1 MKKLL
6 LISLFFLTSTPSF
19 AQDLEAQF
27 LESLPTELKEGLEG
41 QESDPR
47 NVESP
52 NTRIKNL
59 ESALRDAEDTLA
71 RIQYE
76 LDIDPKNDEIELKRI
91 GEEFFSS
98 FQSTFMPINE
108 PAGNTEY
115 ILDAGDMLTI
125 QIVGQNADVFDKRIE
140 RDGTIAVDDVGKV
153 NVAGLSLGE
162 ASELIKMR
170 YNEVYLGTNVY
181 IQLTELRDMNVL
193 IVGNVN
199 NPGMYTL
206 SGGSTPLSLIES
218 GGGITESGSYRMIDH
233 KRDGELIQQ
242 IDLYKIFLFGDYSFE
257 HPLRSGDVLVVNAI
271 KNEVRISGKIA
282 NPGIY
287 EFLEDENLEDFKNYI
302 GFNNIQNGKI
312 LKTTLSGD
320 SANTYSYALEDIGLI
335 NLEYGDS
342 IEFLG
347 RQAVFSTAKKIHI
360 EGQVNIPG
368 EYVLPEKATLKDAIK
383 FAGGYKDSAYALGG
397 ILIRKN
403 SKSLNEDFDKKLR
416 QNMVDFLTSSFTT
429 RTSSPIGEGTLK
441 LLLTERFINE
451 PKGRVIAEFNLDTIS
466 SNPSLDTLLEDGDRI
481 IIPKFHNIVHVF
493 GQVTNPSSFAIKDK
507 FKFNDYLEMA
517 GAFGEARTEDIAY
530 LYSPDG
536 SVTIHEIADK
546 NGLFAGFG
554 TNNVEIYPGSVIY
567 VPAKLDTLNSLEF
580 ASRIAPIFSS
590 LAISLASLNSI
601 QN

>member
-1 MKKLL
+1 MKKIA
-6 LISLFFLTSTPSF
+6 LISLMILFNSPSF
-19 AQDLEAQF
+19 GQDLEAQF

-59 ESALRDAEDTLA
+59 ESALKDAENTLA

-76 LDIDPKNDEIELKRI
+76 LDLDPDEDRADLKRI

-108 PAGNTEY
+108 PAGNTGY

-140 RDGTIAVDDVGKV
+140 RDGTIAVDDVGKLS
-153 NVAGLSLGE
+153 VAGLSLGE
-162 ASELIKMR
+162 ATELIKLK
-170 YNEVYLGTNVY
+170 YSEVYLGTNVY
-181 IQLTELRDMNVL
+181 IQLSEMRDMNVL

-218 GGGITESGSYRMIDH
+218 GGGITKSGSYRMIDH
-233 KRDGELIQQ
+233 KRDGKLIQK

-271 KNEVRISGKIA
+271 ENEVRISGKIA

-287 EFLEDENLEDFKNYI
+287 EFLEGENLNAFKSYI
-302 GFNNIQNGKI
+302 GFNNIQDGEI

-320 SANTYSYALEDIGLI
+320 SVNTYNYELQDIGLI
-335 NLEYGDS
+335 ELKYGDS
-342 IEFLG
+342 LEFLG
-347 RQAVFSTAKKIHI
+347 RQAVFSSVKKVFI
-360 EGQVNIPG
+360 EGQVSIPG

-383 FAGGYKDSAYALGG
+383 FAGGYKDSAYSLGG
-397 ILIRKN
+397 ILIREN
-403 SKSLNEDFDKKLR
+403 SKDLNIDFDKKLR

-429 RTSSPIGEGTLK
+429 RSSSPIGEGTLQ

-451 PKGRVIAEFNLDTIS
+451 PQGRVIAEFNLDTLS
-466 SNPSLDTLLEDGDRI
+466 SNPALDTLLEDGDKI

-493 GQVTNPSSFAIKDK
+493 GQVTNPSSFAIKNNL
-507 FKFNDYLEMA
+507 KFNDYLEMA
-517 GAFGEARTEDIAY
+517 GAFGETRTEDVAY

-536 SVTIHEIADK
+536 SVTIHDIK
-546 NGLFAGFG
+546 NRNGIFGAFA
-554 TNNVEIYPGSVIY
+554 NNSVEIYPGSVIY

>member
-1 MKKLL
+1 M
-6 LISLFFLTSTPSF
+6 
-19 AQDLEAQF
+19 
-27 LESLPTELKEGLEG
+27 
-41 QESDPR
+41 
-47 NVESP
+47 
-52 NTRIKNL
+52 
-59 ESALRDAEDTLA
+59 
-71 RIQYE
+71 
-76 LDIDPKNDEIELKRI
+76 
-91 GEEFFSS
+91 
-98 FQSTFMPINE
+98 
-108 PAGNTEY
+108 
-115 ILDAGDMLTI
+115 
-125 QIVGQNADVFDKRIE
+125 
-140 RDGTIAVDDVGKV
+140 
-153 NVAGLSLGE
+153 GE

-383 FAGGYKDSAYALGG
+383 FAGVTK
-397 ILIRKN
+397 
-403 SKSLNEDFDKKLR
+403 
-416 QNMVDFLTSSFTT
+416 
-429 RTSSPIGEGTLK
+429 
-441 LLLTERFINE
+441 
-451 PKGRVIAEFNLDTIS
+451 
-466 SNPSLDTLLEDGDRI
+466 
-481 IIPKFHNIVHVF
+481 IVHMH
-493 GQVTNPSSFAIKDK
+493 
-507 FKFNDYLEMA
+507 LE
-517 GAFGEARTEDIAY
+517 
-530 LYSPDG
+530 
-536 SVTIHEIADK
+536 
-546 NGLFAGFG
+546 
-554 TNNVEIYPGSVIY
+554 
-567 VPAKLDTLNSLEF
+567 EF
-580 ASRIAPIFSS
+580 
-590 LAISLASLNSI
+590 
-601 QN
+601 